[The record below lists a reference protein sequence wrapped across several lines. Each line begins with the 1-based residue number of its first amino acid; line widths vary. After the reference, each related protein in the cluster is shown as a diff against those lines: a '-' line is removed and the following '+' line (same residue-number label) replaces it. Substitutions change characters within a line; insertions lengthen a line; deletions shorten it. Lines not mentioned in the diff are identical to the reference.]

1 MSVVTYDLSDNIAVI
16 AINRPEKRNA
26 LSVAVVEE
34 LAQAWRRFNVGDD
47 RVAVLTAT
55 GDQNFTVGAD
65 LNDIPHDLLRAVPG
79 IGVEVE
85 KPIVGA
91 VAGWVVGGGFVL
103 ANQCDLLVAAD
114 NATFLYPVS
123 RGVGGA
129 FAAEWRQI
137 LFDRGA
143 FAMAVMAPI
152 IYGLYYPQPY
162 LTQILDKIPIAVVDN
177 DLSQLS
183 RDIIDKVDATST
195 LSVAVRAPTLA
206 AARQSLDR
214 GEVFA
219 VLGVPPGTQRDVL
232 KGNDVSVPVYVDAT
246 YLFIFRSTASS
257 IAAAIGSVSSDLA
270 TRGVARGRTQHD

>member
-1 MSVVTYDLSDNIAVI
+1 MSVVTYDSSDNIAVI

-114 NATFLYPVS
+114 NATFLYPEAK
-123 RGVGGA
+123 VGFSGGLICSLAARIPHKIAMEVLLVGEALSAQRAYEVGFVNRIVPVGEQRKAALDYARKLAANAPLVLQLLKRFVGRTLPKGPSELAGIARRDVEAVTRSEDLVEGLAA
-129 FAAEWRQI
+129 FR
-137 LFDRGA
+137 
-143 FAMAVMAPI
+143 
-152 IYGLYYPQPY
+152 
-162 LTQILDKIPIAVVDN
+162 DK
-177 DLSQLS
+177 
-183 RDIIDKVDATST
+183 
-195 LSVAVRAPTLA
+195 RAP
-206 AARQSLDR
+206 S
-214 GEVFA
+214 F
-219 VLGVPPGTQRDVL
+219 
-232 KGNDVSVPVYVDAT
+232 
-246 YLFIFRSTASS
+246 
-257 IAAAIGSVSSDLA
+257 
-270 TRGVARGRTQHD
+270 RGR